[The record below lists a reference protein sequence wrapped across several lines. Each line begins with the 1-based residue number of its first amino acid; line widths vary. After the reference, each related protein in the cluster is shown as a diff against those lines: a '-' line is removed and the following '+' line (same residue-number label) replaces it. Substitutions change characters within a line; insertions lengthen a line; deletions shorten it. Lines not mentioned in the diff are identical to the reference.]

1 MVDAPKRMTVPRFA
15 ALKGKANRITM
26 LTAYDDPIAR
36 LVDRSGAEAV
46 LVGDSLGMVVQ
57 GKESTLPVTLDEII
71 YHTEIVG
78 RAVKRALVI
87 ADLPFPTFHLGEH
100 RAIEMAGRVLKETAA
115 QAVKLE
121 GGTQQAKTIAAL
133 VSAGIPVM
141 AHCGLRPQ
149 SVHQL
154 GGYKV
159 QRDEDQLL
167 ADAQA
172 AADAG
177 AFAMVLECVPASI
190 AKSITAAVPVPTIG
204 IGAGPD
210 CDGQV
215 LVTHDVLGLTSG
227 YVPSFV
233 RPYANLRETISDALV
248 RFREDVRE
256 GKFPGEEESFR

>member
-1 MVDAPKRMTVPRFA
+1 MTVPRFS
-15 ALKGKANRITM
+15 ALKGGEQRITM

-36 LVDRSGAEAV
+36 LVDEAGIDAV
-46 LVGDSLGMVVQ
+46 LVGDTLGMVVQ
-57 GKESTLPVTLDEII
+57 GKSSTLPVTLDEII
-71 YHTEIVG
+71 YHTEIVA
-78 RAVKRALVI
+78 RVVKHALVI

-100 RAIEMAGRVLKETAA
+100 KAIELAARVLKETAA

-121 GGTQQAKTIAAL
+121 GGKEQAKTIAAL
-133 VSAGIPVM
+133 VGAGIPVM
-141 AHCGLRPQ
+141 AHCGLLPQ

-159 QRDEDQLL
+159 QRDEERLL
-167 ADAQA
+167 ADAKA

-177 AFAMVLECVPASI
+177 AFAMVLECIPASI
-190 AKSITAAVPVPTIG
+190 SQAITNAIPIPTIG
-204 IGAGPD
+204 IGAGPH

-233 RPYANLRETISDALV
+233 RPYANLRETIHDALV
-248 RFREDVRE
+248 RYRDDVRD
-256 GKFPGEEESFR
+256 GAFPGEGESFQ